1 MAFTQLI
8 SYGKL
13 VHAQILAGKGG
24 LYKYCNQHFEIPDA
38 AAAGAFSATSL
49 TAGTATTV
57 AEGTALAND
66 TENVTTALTL
76 LPVQV
81 THSLLPTQ
89 TASYYSKPENLAM
102 IAENHADAI
111 RYAADKLILAS
122 AYAATAG
129 VTETVAAGLG
139 NFELGTSTQNLVH
152 LSAVTNVTSYLFVQ
166 RQDAQPSDFVL
177 VMYYKAWGNFTAIRE
192 QGAAGPVLDTITGAY
207 SFMGIPV
214 IPTAYATEFGI
225 ASRPCAYMWHKD
237 AISCAFKEPFVMGGG
252 PMWHYDGVLKWT
264 TIGAIAYG
272 VVVPGL
278 LGEVENNSL

>member
-49 TAGTATTV
+49 TAGTATTI
-57 AEGTALAND
+57 AESTALAND

-89 TASYYSKPENLAM
+89 TAGYYSKPENLAM

-111 RYAADKLILAS
+111 RYKADGLILAS
-122 AYAATAG
+122 AYAASAG
-129 VTETVAAGLG
+129 ITETVKAGLG
-139 NFELGTSTQNLVH
+139 NFELGTAAENLGH
-152 LSAVTNVTSYLFVQ
+152 LATATNVASYLFTQ
-166 RQDAQPSDFVL
+166 RQDGNPDDFVI

-192 QGAAGPVLDTITGAY
+192 QGLPGPVLDQITGAY
-207 SFMGIPV
+207 RFMGVPL

-237 AISCAFKEPFVMGGG
+237 SISCAFKEPFVMGGG

-272 VVVPGL
+272 VVVAGL
-278 LGEVENNSL
+278 LGEIENNSL